1 MPYSVRSDL
10 ALERKELLRDECTG
24 VSSEENHFGDIKIT
38 RITVENDEG
47 SRRIGKPCGTYTTI
61 ELPCISQQSENDEDA
76 RTALSVELSR
86 LLPKDG
92 PVLVAGLGNSDITPD
107 ALGPKTIEKILATRH
122 ISGKLSRSIGL
133 GELRPVA
140 AVSPGVLGKTGI
152 ETAEILSGIVGR
164 EMCDVLNSMGINTLH
179 DETLH
184 DSPSYTGSYSRAA
197 KTIQSY
203 LEKYPSIGFVID
215 VHRDS
220 IGGGNSPR
228 VKPTVEINGKPAAQI
243 MFVTGCETGEVTDY
257 PNWKYNLQT
266 ALKFQRRIEQDHSG
280 LTRSVYFTDCR
291 YNMNLTKGSVLMEF
305 GSDANTLDEAVYSAH
320 LAAESIARVLLSS

>member
-1 MPYSVRSDL
+1 MPYSIRSDL
-10 ALERKELLRDECTG
+10 ALERKELLKDECTG

-47 SRRIGKPCGTYTTI
+47 ARRIGKPCGTYTTI

-76 RTALSVELSR
+76 RTAISVELTR

-122 ISGKLSRSIGL
+122 ISGELSRSIGL

-164 EMCDVLNSMGINTLH
+164 VCPSAVIVIDALASRRLERLGKTVQISNTGIAPGSGVGNRRSEISAASLGVPVISMGVPTVVDALTLAHDILLDDDDKDDKSEKSSAKVFPSAAEMMVTPREIDTVISGAAQLMALGINCTLH
-179 DETLH
+179 PH
-184 DSPSYTGSYSRAA
+184 
-197 KTIQSY
+197 
-203 LEKYPSIGFVID
+203 
-215 VHRDS
+215 
-220 IGGGNSPR
+220 
-228 VKPTVEINGKPAAQI
+228 
-243 MFVTGCETGEVTDY
+243 
-257 PNWKYNLQT
+257 
-266 ALKFQRRIEQDHSG
+266 
-280 LTRSVYFTDCR
+280 LTPEELLL
-291 YNMNLTKGSVLMEF
+291 LT
-305 GSDANTLDEAVYSAH
+305 
-320 LAAESIARVLLSS
+320 

>member
-47 SRRIGKPCGTYTTI
+47 ARRIGKPCGTYTTI

-122 ISGKLSRSIGL
+122 ISGELSRSIGL

-164 EMCDVLNSMGINTLH
+164 VC
-179 DETLH
+179 
-184 DSPSYTGSYSRAA
+184 PSAV
-197 KTIQSY
+197 I
-203 LEKYPSIGFVID
+203 VID
-215 VHRDS
+215 ALASRRLERLGKTVQIS
-220 IGGGNSPR
+220 NTGIAPGSGVGN
-228 VKPTVEINGKPAAQI
+228 
-243 MFVTGCETGEVTDY
+243 
-257 PNWKYNLQT
+257 
-266 ALKFQRRIEQDHSG
+266 RRIEISAASLGVPVISMGVPTVVDALTLAHDILLDDDDKDDKSEKSG
-280 LTRSVYFTDCR
+280 AKVFPS
-291 YNMNLTKGSVLMEF
+291 
-305 GSDANTLDEAVYSAH
+305 
-320 LAAESIARVLLSS
+320 AAEMMVTPREIDTVISGAAQLMALGINCTLHPHLTPEELLLLT

>member
-122 ISGKLSRSIGL
+122 ISGELSRSIGL

-152 ETAEILSGIVGR
+152 ETAEILSGLVGR
-164 EMCDVLNSMGINTLH
+164 VCPSAVIVIDALASRRLERLGKTVQISNTGIAPGSGVGNRRSEISAASLGVPVISMGVPTVVDALTLAHDILLDDDDKDDKSEKSGAKVFPSAAEMMVTPREIDTVISGAAQLMALGINCTLH
-179 DETLH
+179 PH
-184 DSPSYTGSYSRAA
+184 
-197 KTIQSY
+197 
-203 LEKYPSIGFVID
+203 
-215 VHRDS
+215 
-220 IGGGNSPR
+220 
-228 VKPTVEINGKPAAQI
+228 
-243 MFVTGCETGEVTDY
+243 
-257 PNWKYNLQT
+257 
-266 ALKFQRRIEQDHSG
+266 
-280 LTRSVYFTDCR
+280 LTPEELLL
-291 YNMNLTKGSVLMEF
+291 LT
-305 GSDANTLDEAVYSAH
+305 
-320 LAAESIARVLLSS
+320 

>member
-76 RTALSVELSR
+76 RTALSVELTR

-122 ISGKLSRSIGL
+122 ISGELSRSIGL

-164 EMCDVLNSMGINTLH
+164 VCPSAVIVIDALASRRLERLGKTVQISNTGIAPGSGVGNRRSEISAASLGVPVISMGVPTVVDALTLAHDILLDDDDKDDKSEKSGAKVFPSAAEMMVTPREIDTVISGAAQLMALGINCTLH
-179 DETLH
+179 PH
-184 DSPSYTGSYSRAA
+184 
-197 KTIQSY
+197 
-203 LEKYPSIGFVID
+203 
-215 VHRDS
+215 
-220 IGGGNSPR
+220 
-228 VKPTVEINGKPAAQI
+228 
-243 MFVTGCETGEVTDY
+243 
-257 PNWKYNLQT
+257 
-266 ALKFQRRIEQDHSG
+266 
-280 LTRSVYFTDCR
+280 LTPEELLL
-291 YNMNLTKGSVLMEF
+291 LT
-305 GSDANTLDEAVYSAH
+305 
-320 LAAESIARVLLSS
+320 

>member
-122 ISGKLSRSIGL
+122 ISGELSRSIGL

-152 ETAEILSGIVGR
+152 ETAEILSGLVGR
-164 EMCDVLNSMGINTLH
+164 VCPSAVLVIDALASRRLERLGKTVQISNTGIAPGSGVGNRRSEISAASLGVPVISMGVPTVVDALTLAHDILLDDDDKDDKSEKSGAKVFPSAAEMMVTPREIDTVISGAAQLMALGINCTLH
-179 DETLH
+179 PH
-184 DSPSYTGSYSRAA
+184 
-197 KTIQSY
+197 
-203 LEKYPSIGFVID
+203 
-215 VHRDS
+215 
-220 IGGGNSPR
+220 
-228 VKPTVEINGKPAAQI
+228 
-243 MFVTGCETGEVTDY
+243 
-257 PNWKYNLQT
+257 
-266 ALKFQRRIEQDHSG
+266 
-280 LTRSVYFTDCR
+280 LTPEELLL
-291 YNMNLTKGSVLMEF
+291 LT
-305 GSDANTLDEAVYSAH
+305 
-320 LAAESIARVLLSS
+320 

>member
-164 EMCDVLNSMGINTLH
+164 VCPSAVIVIDALASRRLERLGKTVQISNTGIAPGSGVGNRRSEISAASLGVPVISMGVPTVVDALTLAHDILLDDKKVNSGPDEGNGLSYAAEMMVTPREIDTVISGAAQLMALGINCTLH
-179 DETLH
+179 PH
-184 DSPSYTGSYSRAA
+184 
-197 KTIQSY
+197 
-203 LEKYPSIGFVID
+203 
-215 VHRDS
+215 
-220 IGGGNSPR
+220 
-228 VKPTVEINGKPAAQI
+228 
-243 MFVTGCETGEVTDY
+243 
-257 PNWKYNLQT
+257 
-266 ALKFQRRIEQDHSG
+266 
-280 LTRSVYFTDCR
+280 LTPEELLL
-291 YNMNLTKGSVLMEF
+291 LT
-305 GSDANTLDEAVYSAH
+305 
-320 LAAESIARVLLSS
+320 

>member
-122 ISGKLSRSIGL
+122 ISGELSRSIGL

-164 EMCDVLNSMGINTLH
+164 VCPSAVIVIDALASRRLERLGKTVQISNTGIAPGSGVGNRRSEISAASLGVPVISMGVPTVVDALTLAHDILLDDDDKDDKSEKSGAKVFPSAAEMMVTPREIDTVISGAAQLMALGINCTLH
-179 DETLH
+179 PH
-184 DSPSYTGSYSRAA
+184 
-197 KTIQSY
+197 
-203 LEKYPSIGFVID
+203 
-215 VHRDS
+215 
-220 IGGGNSPR
+220 
-228 VKPTVEINGKPAAQI
+228 
-243 MFVTGCETGEVTDY
+243 
-257 PNWKYNLQT
+257 
-266 ALKFQRRIEQDHSG
+266 
-280 LTRSVYFTDCR
+280 LTPEELLL
-291 YNMNLTKGSVLMEF
+291 LT
-305 GSDANTLDEAVYSAH
+305 
-320 LAAESIARVLLSS
+320 

>member
-47 SRRIGKPCGTYTTI
+47 ARRIGKPCGTYTTI

-122 ISGKLSRSIGL
+122 ISGELSRSIGL

-164 EMCDVLNSMGINTLH
+164 VCPSAVIVIDALASRRLERLGKTVQISNTGIAPGSGVGNRRSEISAASLGVPVISMG
-179 DETLH
+179 
-184 DSPSYTGSYSRAA
+184 
-197 KTIQSY
+197 
-203 LEKYPSIGFVID
+203 V
-215 VHRDS
+215 
-220 IGGGNSPR
+220 
-228 VKPTVEINGKPAAQI
+228 PTVVDALTLAHDILLDDDDKDAYGPRDQLHTAPPFNAGGTAASDI
-243 MFVTGCETGEVTDY
+243 TH
-257 PNWKYNLQT
+257 NLC
-266 ALKFQRRIEQDHSG
+266 RI
-280 LTRSVYFTDCR
+280 
-291 YNMNLTKGSVLMEF
+291 
-305 GSDANTLDEAVYSAH
+305 
-320 LAAESIARVLLSS
+320 

>member
-164 EMCDVLNSMGINTLH
+164 VCPSAVIVIDALASRRLERLGKTVQISNTGIAPGSGVGNRRSEISAASLGVPVISMGVPTVVDALTLAHDILLDDDDKDDKSEKSGAKVFPSAAEMMVTPREIDTVISGAAQLMALGINCTLH
-179 DETLH
+179 PH
-184 DSPSYTGSYSRAA
+184 
-197 KTIQSY
+197 
-203 LEKYPSIGFVID
+203 
-215 VHRDS
+215 
-220 IGGGNSPR
+220 
-228 VKPTVEINGKPAAQI
+228 
-243 MFVTGCETGEVTDY
+243 
-257 PNWKYNLQT
+257 
-266 ALKFQRRIEQDHSG
+266 
-280 LTRSVYFTDCR
+280 LTPEELLL
-291 YNMNLTKGSVLMEF
+291 LT
-305 GSDANTLDEAVYSAH
+305 
-320 LAAESIARVLLSS
+320 

>member
-1 MPYSVRSDL
+1 MPYSIRSDL
-10 ALERKELLRDECTG
+10 ALECKELLRDECAG

-47 SRRIGKPCGTYTTI
+47 ARRIGKPCGTYTTI

-122 ISGKLSRSIGL
+122 ISGELSRSIGL

-164 EMCDVLNSMGINTLH
+164 VCPSAVIVIDALASRRLERLGKTVQISNTGIAPGSGVGNRRSEISAASLGVPVISMGVPTVVDALTLAHDILLDDDDKDDKSEKSGAKVFSSAAEMMVTPREIDTVISGAAQLMALGINCTLH
-179 DETLH
+179 PH
-184 DSPSYTGSYSRAA
+184 
-197 KTIQSY
+197 
-203 LEKYPSIGFVID
+203 
-215 VHRDS
+215 
-220 IGGGNSPR
+220 
-228 VKPTVEINGKPAAQI
+228 
-243 MFVTGCETGEVTDY
+243 
-257 PNWKYNLQT
+257 
-266 ALKFQRRIEQDHSG
+266 
-280 LTRSVYFTDCR
+280 LTPEELLL
-291 YNMNLTKGSVLMEF
+291 LT
-305 GSDANTLDEAVYSAH
+305 
-320 LAAESIARVLLSS
+320 

>member
-10 ALERKELLRDECTG
+10 ALERKELLRDECAG
-24 VSSEENHFGDIKIT
+24 VFSEENYFGDIKIT

-47 SRRIGKPCGTYTTI
+47 ARRIGKPCGTYTTI

-76 RTALSVELSR
+76 RTAISVELTR

-122 ISGKLSRSIGL
+122 ISGELSRSIGL

-164 EMCDVLNSMGINTLH
+164 VCPSAVIVIDALASRRLERLGKTVQISNTGIAPGSRVGNRRSEISAAFLGVPVISMGVPTVVDALTLAHDILLDDDDKDDKSEKSGAKVFPSAAEMMVTPREIDAVISGAAQLMALGINCTLH
-179 DETLH
+179 PH
-184 DSPSYTGSYSRAA
+184 
-197 KTIQSY
+197 
-203 LEKYPSIGFVID
+203 
-215 VHRDS
+215 
-220 IGGGNSPR
+220 
-228 VKPTVEINGKPAAQI
+228 
-243 MFVTGCETGEVTDY
+243 
-257 PNWKYNLQT
+257 
-266 ALKFQRRIEQDHSG
+266 
-280 LTRSVYFTDCR
+280 LTPEELLL
-291 YNMNLTKGSVLMEF
+291 LT
-305 GSDANTLDEAVYSAH
+305 
-320 LAAESIARVLLSS
+320 

>member
-47 SRRIGKPCGTYTTI
+47 ARRIGKPCGTYTTI

-122 ISGKLSRSIGL
+122 ISGELSRSIGL

-164 EMCDVLNSMGINTLH
+164 VC
-179 DETLH
+179 
-184 DSPSYTGSYSRAA
+184 PSAV
-197 KTIQSY
+197 I
-203 LEKYPSIGFVID
+203 VID
-215 VHRDS
+215 ALASRRLERL
-220 IGGGNSPR
+220 G
-228 VKPTVEINGKPAAQI
+228 KTVQI
-243 MFVTGCETGEVTDY
+243 SNTGIAPGSGVGT
-257 PNWKYNLQT
+257 
-266 ALKFQRRIEQDHSG
+266 RRIEISAASLGVPVISMGVPTVVDALTLAHDILLDDDDKDDKSEKSG
-280 LTRSVYFTDCR
+280 AKVFPS
-291 YNMNLTKGSVLMEF
+291 
-305 GSDANTLDEAVYSAH
+305 
-320 LAAESIARVLLSS
+320 AAEMMVTPREIDTVISGAAQLMALGINCTLHPHLTPEELLLLT

>member
-10 ALERKELLRDECTG
+10 ALERKELLKDECTG
-24 VSSEENHFGDIKIT
+24 VSSEENYFGDIKIT

-47 SRRIGKPCGTYTTI
+47 ARRIGKPCGTYTTI

-76 RTALSVELSR
+76 RTAISVELTR

-122 ISGKLSRSIGL
+122 ISGELSRSIGL

-164 EMCDVLNSMGINTLH
+164 VCPSAVIVIDALASRRLERLGKTVQISNTGIAPGSGVGNRRSEISAASLGVPVISMGVPTVVDALTLAHDILLDDDDKDDKSEKSGAKVFPSAAEMMVTPREIDTVISGAAQLMALGINCTLH
-179 DETLH
+179 PH
-184 DSPSYTGSYSRAA
+184 
-197 KTIQSY
+197 
-203 LEKYPSIGFVID
+203 
-215 VHRDS
+215 
-220 IGGGNSPR
+220 
-228 VKPTVEINGKPAAQI
+228 
-243 MFVTGCETGEVTDY
+243 
-257 PNWKYNLQT
+257 
-266 ALKFQRRIEQDHSG
+266 
-280 LTRSVYFTDCR
+280 LTPEELLL
-291 YNMNLTKGSVLMEF
+291 LT
-305 GSDANTLDEAVYSAH
+305 
-320 LAAESIARVLLSS
+320 